1 LIAFLPTGGIIDRL
15 GDARERSREKARE
28 SLAILGGLAFRAG
41 GSTFT
46 ASKSGKTQETAVQMF
61 ERLLKELG
69 LSSKVWRVREQVNS
83 LWDSHSDAALT
94 CVQSLLTL
102 VDIRRAHHL
111 FPIRPY
117 VPLLVAALEDS
128 DSTVRETAKTS
139 VVILFT
145 GPGASDAARADLKR
159 ELAKKGV
166 RKTIVDAV
174 LNKVLGSG
182 NASTTAGE
190 GTEAPGAPQ
199 PQVATKKEYLPPSLA
214 LQAQK
219 SMGGSDVPA
228 PGPSTVPRTASHGS
242 VKESSR
248 PDSRATVN
256 PPIPSGG
263 DTTTNVQ
270 AVYVRA
276 TLSRYPPFN

>member
-1 LIAFLPTGGIIDRL
+1 MVAFLPTGGIIDRL
-15 GDARERSREKARE
+15 GDTRERSREKARE

-41 GSTFT
+41 GSNFT
-46 ASKSGKTQETAVQMF
+46 ASRSGKTQETAIQIF
-61 ERLLKELG
+61 ERILKELG
-69 LSSKVWRVREQVNS
+69 LASKAWRVREQVS
-83 LWDSHSDAALT
+83 FSWDSLSDTTLT
-94 CVQSLLTL
+94 CIQSLLTL

-117 VPLLVAALEDS
+117 LPLLVAALEDS

-145 GPGASDAARADLKR
+145 SPGASDAARADLKR

-174 LNKVLGSG
+174 LTKVLGSD

-190 GTEAPGAPQ
+190 GTKTPGAPQ
-199 PQVATKKEYLPPSLA
+199 PQVATKKEYIPPSLA

-248 PDSRATVN
+248 PDSRAAVT
-256 PPIPSGG
+256 PPISNGG
-263 DTTTNVQ
+263 DTTASVQ

-276 TLSRYPPFN
+276 TSPRRPLFN

>member
-1 LIAFLPTGGIIDRL
+1 
-15 GDARERSREKARE
+15 
-28 SLAILGGLAFRAG
+28 
-41 GSTFT
+41 
-46 ASKSGKTQETAVQMF
+46 M
-61 ERLLKELG
+61 
-69 LSSKVWRVREQVNS
+69 
-83 LWDSHSDAALT
+83 T

-117 VPLLVAALEDS
+117 LPLLVAALEDS

-145 GPGASDAARADLKR
+145 SPGASDAARADLKR
-159 ELAKKGV
+159 ELTKKGV

-174 LNKVLGSG
+174 LTKVLGSD

-190 GTEAPGAPQ
+190 GTKTPGAPQ
-199 PQVATKKEYLPPSLA
+199 PQVATKKEYIPPSLA

-219 SMGGSDVPA
+219 TMGGSDVPA
-228 PGPSTVPRTASHGS
+228 PGPSTLPRTASHGS

-248 PDSRATVN
+248 PDSRTAVT
-256 PPIPSGG
+256 PPISNGG
-263 DTTTNVQ
+263 DTTASVQ
-270 AVYVRA
+270 AVYVRV
-276 TLSRYPPFN
+276 TFPRRPPFD

>member
-1 LIAFLPTGGIIDRL
+1 M
-15 GDARERSREKARE
+15 
-28 SLAILGGLAFRAG
+28 
-41 GSTFT
+41 
-46 ASKSGKTQETAVQMF
+46 QMF

-69 LSSKVWRVREQVNS
+69 LASKAWRVREQVNFSRDS
-83 LWDSHSDAALT
+83 LSDASLT
-94 CVQSLLTL
+94 CLQSVLSL

-117 VPLLVAALEDS
+117 LPLLVAALEDS
-128 DSTVRETAKTS
+128 DSTVRETAKNS

-145 GPGASDAARADLKR
+145 SPGVSDGARADLKR

-174 LNKVLGSG
+174 LTKVLGSD
-182 NASTTAGE
+182 NASTIASE
-190 GTEAPGAPQ
+190 GTKGPSAPQ
-199 PQVATKKEYLPPSLA
+199 PQVGSKKEYIPPSLA

-219 SMGGSDVPA
+219 STGGSDVPG
-228 PGPSTVPRTASHGS
+228 PGPSAVPRTASHGS

-248 PDSRATVN
+248 PESRAAVN

-263 DTTTNVQ
+263 DTMAIVQ

-276 TLSRYPPFN
+276 ILPAILHLTNQLHRSRRVKI

>member
-1 LIAFLPTGGIIDRL
+1 M
-15 GDARERSREKARE
+15 
-28 SLAILGGLAFRAG
+28 
-41 GSTFT
+41 
-46 ASKSGKTQETAVQMF
+46 QMF
-61 ERLLKELG
+61 ERLFKELG
-69 LSSKVWRVREQVNS
+69 LASKAWRVREQVNFSWNS
-83 LWDSHSDAALT
+83 LSDATLT

-117 VPLLVAALEDS
+117 LPLFVAALEDS

-145 GPGASDAARADLKR
+145 SPGASDAARADLKR

-174 LNKVLGSG
+174 LTKVLGSD

-190 GTEAPGAPQ
+190 GTKAPGASQ
-199 PQVATKKEYLPPSLA
+199 PQVATKKEYIPPSLA

-228 PGPSTVPRTASHGS
+228 PGPSTVPRTASHGN

-248 PDSRATVN
+248 PNSRAAVN
-256 PPIPSGG
+256 TPIPSGG
-263 DTTTNVQ
+263 DTTANVQ

-276 TLSRYPPFN
+276 ILSRHPPFD

>member
-1 LIAFLPTGGIIDRL
+1 
-15 GDARERSREKARE
+15 
-28 SLAILGGLAFRAG
+28 
-41 GSTFT
+41 
-46 ASKSGKTQETAVQMF
+46 M
-61 ERLLKELG
+61 
-69 LSSKVWRVREQVNS
+69 
-83 LWDSHSDAALT
+83 
-94 CVQSLLTL
+94 

-128 DSTVRETAKTS
+128 DSIVRETAKTS
-139 VVILFT
+139 AVILFT

-174 LNKVLGSG
+174 LTKVLGSD
-182 NASTTAGE
+182 NPSRTAGE
-190 GTEAPGAPQ
+190 GAEAPGAPQ
-199 PQVATKKEYLPPSLA
+199 PQVATKKEYIPPSLA

-228 PGPSTVPRTASHGS
+228 PGPSAVPRTASHSS

-248 PDSRATVN
+248 PDSRAAVN
-256 PPIPSGG
+256 TPIPSGG
-263 DTTTNVQ
+263 DTTVNVQ

-276 TLSRYPPFN
+276 TRSRCPPFD